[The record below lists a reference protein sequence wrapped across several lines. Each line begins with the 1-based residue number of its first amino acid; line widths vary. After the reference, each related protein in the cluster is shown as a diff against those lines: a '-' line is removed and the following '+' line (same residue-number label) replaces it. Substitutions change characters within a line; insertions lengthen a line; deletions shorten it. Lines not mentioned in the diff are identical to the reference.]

1 MRADVDTVKVAD
13 AATRA
18 EALSVIES
26 VFAREKRWVKDVD
39 AEIPEGIDSDGKL
52 SWFVARVGGRPAGV
66 IRLHYGVPLE
76 PPAELEVTLERTID
90 PEVARACRLVEVGR
104 FMILPEHRRGVR
116 VSLALMRAA
125 VGEVVD
131 RGFTHFVTDV
141 YDGDPHSPLL
151 FHTRVLGFERIGTHR
166 FGELSCDCMRI
177 ILVLDLAR
185 AYRRAKLKRNRIF
198 RELVEG
204 LQDKFERLP
213 TTAPLCVDRAS

>member
-52 SWFVARVGGRPAGV
+52 SWFVARVGGRPAG
-66 IRLHYGVPLE
+66 
-76 PPAELEVTLERTID
+76 
-90 PEVARACRLVEVGR
+90 
-104 FMILPEHRRGVR
+104 
-116 VSLALMRAA
+116 
-125 VGEVVD
+125 
-131 RGFTHFVTDV
+131 
-141 YDGDPHSPLL
+141 
-151 FHTRVLGFERIGTHR
+151 
-166 FGELSCDCMRI
+166 
-177 ILVLDLAR
+177 
-185 AYRRAKLKRNRIF
+185 
-198 RELVEG
+198 